1 MNTLS
6 DLQQQTKNNAD
17 LFNFSGGGL
26 RDTTRIAASSP
37 EMWRDIF
44 TKVMADAPWVPVFNE
59 QRFTIRS
66 PRIVADDALLVD
78 PVHIPVH
85 YDYIAVK

>member
-6 DLQQQTKNNAD
+6 DLQQQTKNDVD

-44 TKVMADAPWVPVFNE
+44 LWNKNNV
-59 QRFTIRS
+59 
-66 PRIVADDALLVD
+66 
-78 PVHIPVH
+78 
-85 YDYIAVK
+85 VKMIERERNSKKTSEEKQAS